1 MTPHNKDPG
10 HAASAHIHIVGSG
23 LSCALGDS
31 LTTSVAALGSGAAGP
46 QRLMET
52 PDGAIPF
59 FAIEPTAPAD
69 HVAWL
74 ARARTIIYKVVA
86 EATGDEIRHAPL
98 FIASSSLDMGAI
110 ERGQAY
116 HADVHAGAE
125 EIAAWLDWQGPVY
138 WISTACT
145 SSINALISASQMMR
159 AGFCDDALVLG
170 IELSNDYT
178 LRGFA
183 AMQLLSPTA
192 AQPLGAD
199 RDGLVLGEAVAALRL
214 STHVQHTEQR
224 WALLGGA
231 SVVSDKDATGA
242 SQEAVVSCWQQALQ
256 DSGLGSDGTVD
267 LIKLQ
272 AAGSPNN
279 DAIELAAVDAV
290 FAQTPALTSLKAHIG
305 HTLGASGAAEIA
317 LLTASLEAGVWPAV
331 HHTQEATLA
340 HGLSNIAPAHCARVL
355 ASIVGFGGSH
365 ACVILQDRRATPE
378 LPTGKATTTSRI
390 WEVAGRSGPHLAESW
405 QALLAT
411 RLGQR
416 PRRIGNWAEIGL
428 HGALQCMDAA
438 GEGALPAGAILRIA
452 SLHGPMDAIRQT
464 LQAIREDGI
473 AMPFGFLQSQ
483 PGQLPA
489 ILAQALQWQ
498 GNARFV
504 NHRSP
509 LALIQAACCEAGPQG
524 ILLGWLEEAQNADE
538 TAPVSASS
546 FWLRLRPVSASQ
558 SANLSASFASAKI
571 SDLQDC
577 RYLRV
582 TKAGIESAFE

>member
-1 MTPHNKDPG
+1 MTLRNKESVHN
-10 HAASAHIHIVGSG
+10 AASGHIYIAGSG

-31 LTTSVAALGSGAAGP
+31 LTTSVAALASGTAGP
-46 QRLMET
+46 QRLLET

-59 FAIEPTAPAD
+59 FAMEPAAPAD

-74 ARARTIIYKVVA
+74 ARARTIICKVVQ
-86 EATGDEIRHAPL
+86 EATGDAIRHAPL

-110 ERGQAY
+110 ERGLAY
-116 HADVHAGAE
+116 RTDAHAGTE
-125 EIAAWLDWQGPVY
+125 EIASWLDWQGPVY

-145 SSINALISASQMMR
+145 SSINALITASQMMR
-159 AGFCDDALVLG
+159 AGLCDDALVLG
-170 IELSNDYT
+170 IELANDYT

-183 AMQLLSPTA
+183 AMQLLSPSA

-214 STHVQHTEQR
+214 TISTQSGAQR

-231 SVVSDKDATGA
+231 SVVSNKDATGA
-242 SQEAVVSCWQQALQ
+242 SHEAVVSCWQQALQ
-256 DSGLGSDGTVD
+256 DGGLGSDGAID

-272 AAGSPNN
+272 AAGSPGS
-279 DAIELAAVDAV
+279 DAIELAAVDTV
-290 FAQTPALTSLKAHIG
+290 FARTPALTSLKAHIG

-331 HHTQEATLA
+331 QHTQDATLA
-340 HGLSNIAPAHCARVL
+340 HGLNNTAPAHCARLL
-355 ASIVGFGGSH
+355 ASIIGFGGSH
-365 ACVILQDRRATPE
+365 ACVVLQDSHATRE
-378 LPTGKATTTSRI
+378 LPTSEVTTTPSV
-390 WEVAGRSGPHLAESW
+390 WEIVGRSGPQLAENW
-405 QALLAT
+405 QALLAA

-416 PRRIGNWAEIGL
+416 PRRIGTWAEIGL

-438 GEGALPAGAILRIA
+438 GEAVLPAGAILRIA

-504 NHRSP
+504 NQRSP
-509 LALIQAACCEAGPQG
+509 FALIQTACCEAGPQG
-524 ILLGWLEEAQNADE
+524 VLLGWLEESQSADE
-538 TAPVSASS
+538 TTQRSASS
-546 FWLRLRPVSASQ
+546 FWLRLRPVSTSV
-558 SANLSASFASAKI
+558 NASFASARL

-582 TKAGIESAFE
+582 TMTGIESAFE

>member
-1 MTPHNKDPG
+1 MTLHDKESG
-10 HAASAHIHIVGSG
+10 RAASTHIHIAGSG

-31 LTTSVAALGSGAAGP
+31 LATSVAALARGTAGP
-46 QRLMET
+46 QRMLET
-52 PDGAIPF
+52 PGGAIPF

-74 ARARTIIYKVVA
+74 VRARTIICKVVA
-86 EATGDEIRHAPL
+86 EATGDAIRHAPL

-110 ERGQAY
+110 ERGLAY
-116 HADVHAGAE
+116 RVDVHAGAE
-125 EIAAWLDWQGPVY
+125 EIAGWLDWQGPVY

-145 SSINALISASQMMR
+145 SSINALITASQMMR
-159 AGFCDDALVLG
+159 AGLCDDALVLG
-170 IELSNDYT
+170 IELANNYT

-183 AMQLLSPTA
+183 AMQLLSPSA
-192 AQPLGAD
+192 AQPLGAA

-214 STHVQHTEQR
+214 STKAQHTAQR

-256 DSGLGSDGTVD
+256 NSGLGRDGSVD

-272 AAGSPNN
+272 AAGSPGN
-279 DAIELAAVDAV
+279 DAIELATVDAV
-290 FAQTPALTSLKAHIG
+290 FAHTPALTSLKAHIG

-331 HHTQEATLA
+331 GHAQDATLA
-340 HGLSNIAPAHCARVL
+340 HGLSNTAPIHCARVL

-365 ACVILQDRRATPE
+365 ACVILQDRQVSPE
-378 LPTGKATTTSRI
+378 LPVITTTATPGV
-390 WEVAGRSGPHLAESW
+390 WEVCGRSGPNLAENW
-405 QALLAT
+405 REWLAT

-416 PRRIGNWAEIGL
+416 PRRIGLWAEIGL
-428 HGALQCMDAA
+428 HGAMQCLDAA
-438 GEGALPAGAILRIA
+438 GEAALPAGAILRIA

-464 LQAIREDGI
+464 LQTIREDGI

-489 ILAQALQWQ
+489 IVAQALQWQ
-498 GNARFV
+498 GNARIA

-524 ILLGWLEEAQNADE
+524 MLIGWLEEEREEAERGNVA
-538 TAPVSASS
+538 ASS
-546 FWLRLRPVSASQ
+546 FWLRLRPASTGV
-558 SANLSASFASAKI
+558 AASFTTATTD
-571 SDLQDC
+571 DLRGC

-582 TKAGIESAFE
+582 GTTGIECAFE